1 MVGANQNVSFEAGL
15 AEAQAKLARLE
26 RSEWW
31 RWTTVLFI
39 SVALTLGMIAMA
51 YPHVLPR
58 ALSDTRIETI
68 LRGLLGLVLLF
79 DVFAFYQQS
88 KISAMRRE
96 LAAQI
101 GMLSALE
108 ALRPPNVIEQIQR
121 MNRRKLP
128 RFLFDTRLKVTRSA
142 GEKKQ
147 EVFGRVRD
155 ICEIG
160 VGAVIADPLQSGE
173 RVTLEFPVPVQ
184 QKPLVLQAVVCY
196 RRGFHHG
203 FQLLA
208 PEPEQSAVIR
218 TICQMASSAPDT
230 GGPTEASSPR

>member
-1 MVGANQNVSFEAGL
+1 MARTGQNVSFDAGL

-31 RWTTVLFI
+31 RWTTVLLI
-39 SVALTLGMIAMA
+39 SVALTIGIIAMA

-68 LRGLLGLVLLF
+68 LHGLLGLVLLF
-79 DVFAFYQQS
+79 DVLAFYQQF

-101 GMLSALE
+101 GMLSTLE

-121 MNRRKLP
+121 LNRRKSP
-128 RFLFDTRLKVTRSA
+128 RFLFDARLKVTRSA
-142 GEKKQ
+142 NPKKQ

-155 ICEIG
+155 ICENG

-173 RVTLEFPVPVQ
+173 QVTLEFPVQVQ
-184 QKPLVLQAVVCY
+184 QKPLVLHAVVSY

-208 PEPEQSAVIR
+208 LEAEQSAVIR
-218 TICQMASSAPDT
+218 TICQMASSALT
-230 GGPTEASSPR
+230 GAASPETS